1 MVCFL
6 VSFLSHPGNLMT
18 VFLLKIFF
26 FFYWSM
32 KSKVWELRLL
42 SGFQDV
48 GIFLLTPAIGEG
60 SQIPM
65 FDFVMNI
72 SCLKNMFT
80 FLFCL
85 LVTELC
91 QRRLQPPLNPI
102 AKSQHQEITN
112 TAVNSTKQK
121 KGSAR
126 QAPLLSER
134 CCPTERFLSR
144 SHSVET
150 GPIDDIGS
158 GPKKCH

>member
-1 MVCFL
+1 
-6 VSFLSHPGNLMT
+6 
-18 VFLLKIFF
+18 
-26 FFYWSM
+26 
-32 KSKVWELRLL
+32 
-42 SGFQDV
+42 
-48 GIFLLTPAIGEG
+48 
-60 SQIPM
+60 M

-72 SCLKNMFT
+72 SFLKNMFT

-102 AKSQHQEITN
+102 ANSQHQQITN
-112 TAVNSTKQK
+112 TAVTSTKQK

-126 QAPLLSER
+126 QVPLLSER

-158 GPKKCH
+158 GPMKCHQSKFPSLIFLEPNSKKCLKIKILWKMASMMLSMAPN